1 MVSPSEK
8 CWFGVNSKTF
18 EISVNEAKGKVF
30 RIVCERRTYFSSWIR
45 FNGKALF
52 FILEGAKNCCF
63 LKVGEHLKKAW
74 VEGGRK
80 HQLELCTNKAGRFLF
95 FTTCDVGAWWGDGKG
110 VADQPPFLDSLK
122 SWAQSSWMLKGNLC
136 LALLGGSFI
145 LFEFEDVVEVERVL
159 HLGVKW
165 FKGKCLILAWWKPSV
180 GCLTKDGK
188 S

>member
-63 LKVGEHLKKAW
+63 LKVGEHLKKA
-74 VEGGRK
+74 
-80 HQLELCTNKAGRFLF
+80 
-95 FTTCDVGAWWGDGKG
+95 
-110 VADQPPFLDSLK
+110 
-122 SWAQSSWMLKGNLC
+122 
-136 LALLGGSFI
+136 
-145 LFEFEDVVEVERVL
+145 
-159 HLGVKW
+159 
-165 FKGKCLILAWWKPSV
+165 
-180 GCLTKDGK
+180 
-188 S
+188 